1 MFNVFFPDGKS
12 VPCDAPTSGEE
23 LLRRLG
29 GSQSGVPVVAWHV
42 NHYLR
47 PLNWIVDKNARISW
61 VDLASAEGV
70 SVFQSSLSFVLTI
83 AARRV
88 LGRGL
93 RVTHSISEG
102 TFWELMPRPGE
113 RLNGEDEEIPADK
126 VSAIAAEMERIIAAD
141 LPIRAEMTPID
152 EARRFFEEHERP
164 DKAKLLAHMWS
175 DLPVEMACCDGE
187 RDHFY
192 SPMVPSTGYLR
203 PYKLSKLTPGVVLRF
218 PVALSRGGLP
228 EYRPSHKLSTVF
240 LDYADWMRKLHVVNL
255 VEICEAVA
263 RDGGKEL
270 ILMSEA
276 LHAQKV
282 AEVTQDFLSVP
293 ERRVITIAGPSGSG
307 KTTTSHKLRIQLEV
321 AGRRPV
327 AISLDDYFVDRDKCP
342 LDEDGKRDF
351 EAVEAVDTEL
361 LNEHIHALLTGKT
374 VRLPRF
380 DFYEGRRMAGAELKL
395 EKDDVLILE
404 GLHGLNDKV
413 LAAIPPQAR
422 YGVFLSPL
430 TSLCLDQHSRTSTT
444 DLRLLRRLI
453 RDNRTRGNS
462 PEATLNR
469 WPSVVRG
476 AARYIFPYQKNAD
489 VMFNSSLIYE
499 LPVMKPYAE
508 NLLRSVGEESP
519 QRGEAMRLLRMLR
532 FVPAMDPRL
541 VPSNSLL
548 REFIGGSIIEI

>member
-1 MFNVFFPDGKS
+1 MS
-12 VPCDAPTSGEE
+12 
-23 LLRRLG
+23 
-29 GSQSGVPVVAWHV
+29 
-42 NHYLR
+42 
-47 PLNWIVDKNARISW
+47 
-61 VDLASAEGV
+61 
-70 SVFQSSLSFVLTI
+70 
-83 AARRV
+83 
-88 LGRGL
+88 
-93 RVTHSISEG
+93 G
-102 TFWELMPRPGE
+102 TFWEIVPRPGE
-113 RLNGEDEEIPADK
+113 RRNGEDEEILADK
-126 VSAIAAEMERIIAAD
+126 VGAIAAEMERIIAAD

-187 RDHFY
+187 HDHFY

-203 PYKLSKLTPGVVLRF
+203 PYKLSKLAPGIVLRF
-218 PVALSRGGLP
+218 PVALSRGELP

-361 LNEHIHALLTGKT
+361 LNDHVHALLAGKT

-404 GLHGLNDKV
+404 GLHGLNDKI

-444 DLRLLRRLI
+444 ELRLLRRLI

-476 AARYIFPYQKNAD
+476 AAKYIFPYQKNAD

-508 NLLRSVGEESP
+508 NLLRSVGEDSP

-532 FVPAMDPRL
+532 FVPAMDSRL

>member
-1 MFNVFFPDGKS
+1 MFNAFFPGGKS
-12 VPCDAPTSGEE
+12 MLCSEPVSGED

-29 GSQSGVPVVAWHV
+29 STQNGVPVVAWHV

-47 PLNWIVDKNARISW
+47 PLNWIVDKDARVSW
-61 VDLASAEGV
+61 VDLTSAEGV

-83 AARRV
+83 AAQRV
-88 LGRGL
+88 LGRGV
-93 RVTHSISEG
+93 RVTHSICEG
-102 TFWELMPRPGE
+102 TFWELVPRSGE
-113 RLNGEDEEIPADK
+113 CLNGEDEEIPADK

-141 LPIRAEMTPID
+141 LPICTEMTPVD
-152 EARRFFEEHERP
+152 EAQRFFEEHGRP
-164 DKAKLLAHMWS
+164 EKAKLLAHMWS
-175 DLPVEMACCDGE
+175 DLPVEMVCCDGE

-192 SPMVPSTGYLR
+192 SPLVPSTGYLR
-203 PYKLSKLTPGVVLRF
+203 PYKLSKLTPGIVLRF
-218 PVALSRGGLP
+218 PIARSRGELP

-270 ILMSEA
+270 ILIAEA
-276 LHAQKV
+276 LHAQKI
-282 AEVTQDFLSVP
+282 AEVTRDFMSVP
-293 ERRVITIAGPSGSG
+293 ERRVINIAGPSGSG
-307 KTTTSHKLRIQLEV
+307 KTTTSHKLRISLEV
-321 AGRRPV
+321 AGKRTV
-327 AISLDDYFVDRDKCP
+327 TISLDDYFVDRDKCP
-342 LDEDGKRDF
+342 LDENGKRDF
-351 EAVEAVDTEL
+351 EAVETVDTDL
-361 LNEHIHALLTGKT
+361 LNEHICALLSGKT

-380 DFYEGRRMAGAELKL
+380 DFYEGRRMAGNELRL
-395 EKDDVLILE
+395 GKDDVLILE

-413 LAAIPPQAR
+413 LAAIPPQVR

-430 TSLCLDQHSRTSTT
+430 TSLCFDQHSRTSTT

-462 PEATLNR
+462 PETTLSR

-476 AARYIFPYQKNAD
+476 ASKYIFPYQKNAN

-508 NLLRSVGEESP
+508 ILLRSIGEGSP

-532 FVPAMDPRL
+532 FVPVMDPRL